1 VRSHVLAAGAAI
13 GLAALMAPAASAAV
27 HDPSVVPIFGA
38 AYGAPQIDV
47 LAGATVTWRNES
59 VRAHTVV
66 AVDGGWASASVAP
79 HASFSRRF
87 EAPGAVPY
95 YCSIHPGMRG
105 EVDVHTLLLTAPR
118 DPAASDRPYELQGR
132 AALPAGSAVS
142 LTADDGAIAATATV
156 EEDGAFHATVKPA
169 ATTSYRA
176 VAGDQASP
184 PVTVLVLD
192 RRVEAGAAAHKRR
205 VVVRTRVLPASPG
218 ATVVL
223 QLHLRER
230 FGWWPVRRARLDSE
244 SRASFTLR
252 RKRPVRAR
260 VVLVASD
267 GATPLAGSATLR
279 LR

>member
-1 VRSHVLAAGAAI
+1 MAGAAV
-13 GLAALMAPAASAAV
+13 GLAALTAPAASADV
-27 HDPSVVPIFGA
+27 HDPPVVPMFSA
-38 AYGAPQIDV
+38 AYGVPRVDV
-47 LAGATVTWRNES
+47 LAGETVSWRNDS
-59 VRAHTVV
+59 VRAHTV
-66 AVDGGWASASVAP
+66 AATDGSWASASVAP
-79 HASFSRRF
+79 RASFSRRF
-87 EAPGAVPY
+87 DAPGAVPY

-118 DPAASDRPYELQGR
+118 DPAASGRPYLLQGR
-132 AALPAGSAVS
+132 ASLPAGSPVS
-142 LTADDGAIAATATV
+142 LTAEDGTTAAAATV
-156 EEDGAFHATVKPA
+156 EDGGEFRATVRPA
-169 ATTSYRA
+169 ATTSYHA

-192 RRVEAGAAAHKRR
+192 RRVEADVVARNRR
-205 VVVRTRVLPASPG
+205 VSVRTHVVPASPG

-244 SRASFTLR
+244 SRARFTLR

-267 GATPLAGSATLR
+267 GATPLARSATFR